1 LRPPKRLWYVYEIW
15 NRTFME
21 QVMTDAKRSLFFADA
36 TEVLQMIRK
45 GDLSPAELMRLTL
58 ERIDAVN
65 PKLNAFVC
73 MRPAEQLLAEAKQ
86 AGERLARGGDI
97 GPLAGMP
104 LGVKDLEDT
113 IGLPNTHGSLLF
125 KEAQPSTFDTVQV
138 ERLKR
143 AGAIVIGKTNTPE
156 SGYTAF
162 TSNRVFGTTRNPW
175 NLERTPGGSSGGSS
189 AAVAGGLVALATAS
203 DGGGSVRIPA
213 CYTGLFG
220 LKPSQGRIPWGPEE
234 MLRASFCIVSG
245 PLTRSVR
252 DAALWLDLTVGAHPA
267 DPYSLP
273 HPALSYREALQK
285 DPPRL
290 RIGYTSTLGYAR
302 CEGQVIREVEAALKA
317 LEGAGH
323 TVEPA
328 DLQLS
333 DIVIDWVRLMASEDI
348 GFMAPHLNDL
358 DLLDPGYRP
367 GLDLGSQV
375 TAKDM
380 GDIQRTRAALIAR
393 LADFFSRFDLL
404 ATPTVPTVAFPA
416 EGPLPFYVED
426 KPIETPGGGI
436 AFTYPFNFSA
446 NPAVSL
452 RAGLSDDRLPVG
464 LQLVAPRLRED
475 LLLQVSRQYEE
486 LRPWKGEWPDL

>member
-1 LRPPKRLWYVYEIW
+1 MPAPA
-15 NRTFME
+15 NR
-21 QVMTDAKRSLFFADA
+21 LFFADA
-36 TEVLQMIRK
+36 TETIEMLSK

-65 PKLNAFVC
+65 PRLNAFVA
-73 MRPAEQLLAEAKQ
+73 MRPADELLADAKRVTEQ
-86 AGERLARGGDI
+86 LARGGNL

-125 KEAQPSTFDTVQV
+125 KNAPPSNFDTIQV
-138 ERLKR
+138 DRLKR

-156 SGYTAF
+156 AGYTAF

-189 AAVAGGLVALATAS
+189 SAVAGGIVAFATAS

-213 CYTGLFG
+213 SYTGLFG

-234 MLRASFCIVSG
+234 MLRPSFCIVSG

-252 DAALWLDLTVGAHPA
+252 DAALWLDLTVGPHPE

-273 HPALSYREALQK
+273 APGFSYRDIIKK
-285 DPPRL
+285 DPPKL
-290 RIGYTSTLGYAR
+290 RIGFTSTLGYAR
-302 CEGQVIREVEAALKA
+302 CEAQVVREFEAALKA
-317 LEGAGH
+317 LASAGH
-323 TVEPA
+323 EVEPA
-328 DLQLS
+328 GFEIS
-333 DIVIDWVRLMASEDI
+333 DIVVDWVRLMSSEDI
-348 GFMAPHLNDL
+348 GFMAPHMTDM

-367 GLDLGSQV
+367 GLDLGSQI
-375 TAKDM
+375 TAKDL
-380 GDIQRTRAALIAR
+380 GEIQRVRTQLIAR
-393 LADFFSRFDLL
+393 LAEYFSKFDLL
-404 ATPTVPTVAFPA
+404 ATPTVPTVAFAA
-416 EGPLPFYVED
+416 EGPLPFYIEGRSV
-426 KPIETPGGGI
+426 ETPGGGI

-446 NPAVSL
+446 NPGVSL

-464 LQLVAPRLRED
+464 LQLIAPRLRED
-475 LLLQVSRQYEE
+475 LLMQVSRQYEQI
-486 LRPWKGEWPDL
+486 RPWKEEWPDL